1 MQHILRTSYS
11 HKGASAQA
19 MGAFSSAGSIGAM
32 SGLHQVVQFSKVV
45 SKDNKEYL
53 LSPFEI
59 LSQRLFWLISHFW
72 QLAPSFF
79 MAMKAL
85 GRHLPNWLPSF
96 RHCCSCSFSE
106 LIDITHHTKYSF
118 EFSPEFSRM
127 IYRLCFC
134 FIRVLVQPYIFIH
147 LRNETTAKQFR

>member
-11 HKGASAQA
+11 HKGASAQG

-59 LSQRLFWLISHFW
+59 LSQRLFW
-72 QLAPSFF
+72 
-79 MAMKAL
+79 
-85 GRHLPNWLPSF
+85 
-96 RHCCSCSFSE
+96 
-106 LIDITHHTKYSF
+106 
-118 EFSPEFSRM
+118 
-127 IYRLCFC
+127 
-134 FIRVLVQPYIFIH
+134 
-147 LRNETTAKQFR
+147 